1 MKLKLK
7 LKQYRRGLHCI
18 SSSIF
23 AIGPVNNS
31 PLAHLCFHTSKQLY
45 RLLSVLQSMEGPL
58 LINEV
63 VAAILVCSINCVVH
77 SSTFTSVVS

>member
-7 LKQYRRGLHCI
+7 LKLCRRFLHCI

-31 PLAHLCFHTSKQLY
+31 PHLSFHTLKQLY

-58 LINEV
+58 LINEA

-77 SSTFTSVVS
+77 SSTFTSIVS

>member
-7 LKQYRRGLHCI
+7 LKQYRRCLHCI

-23 AIGPVNNS
+23 ATGPVNNS
-31 PLAHLCFHTSKQLY
+31 SHLCFHTSKQLY